1 MAEWMS
7 NLGQFDTDFYQSNYT
22 IDNQEQSFNDSN
34 AYGNLYGSREQQ
46 ASKQPQPDPLVPPE
60 MLMPSGYAGQF
71 FQPGSNLDYYSQS
84 PYIDSFDEEPP
95 LLEDKL
101 RKCY

>member
-1 MAEWMS
+1 MMS
-7 NLGQFDTDFYQSNYT
+7 LSEVYKYQY
-22 IDNQEQSFNDSN
+22 FPF
-34 AYGNLYGSREQQ
+34 SRQQ
-46 ASKQPQPDPLVPPE
+46 ASEQPQPAFVPPE
-60 MLMPSGYAGQF
+60 MLMSSGYAGQV
-71 FQPGSNLDYYSQS
+71 FQPGSNPDCYSQS